1 VPSSGRLWVGS
12 VAFVA
17 LIGAVGCTP
26 SQPAG
31 PSGTS
36 NTSTTS
42 TTSTT
47 SAQLPPV
54 ASLAPTATEAAGHDT
69 GDIPAPPTGQPGP
82 VAAGFAAA
90 WVRGDLPADRWWSAV
105 APFCEAGFAQRLRTV
120 DPGNLPATK
129 LTGAPVQVSPPV
141 NGVAVFTITT
151 DGGAL
156 VVTVAAGDG
165 RWLVTDNDFQRA
177 VR

>member
-1 VPSSGRLWVGS
+1 MPSPGRLRVGS
-12 VAFVA
+12 LAVVA
-17 LIGAVGCTP
+17 LLGAVGCTP

-36 NTSTTS
+36 TTS

-47 SAQLPPV
+47 SAQIPPV
-54 ASLAPTATEAAGHDT
+54 ASLAPTSTEAAGHDT
-69 GDIPAPPTGQPGP
+69 GDIPAPPPGQPAP

-90 WVRGDLPADRWWSAV
+90 WIRADLPADRWWSAV
-105 APFCEAGFAQRLRTV
+105 APFCEAGFARRLRTV
-120 DPGNLPATK
+120 DPSNLPATRV
-129 LTGAPVQVSPPV
+129 TGTPVQVSPPV
-141 NGVAVFTITT
+141 NGVAVFTVTT
-151 DGGAL
+151 DGGVL
-156 VVTVAAGDG
+156 VVTVAAGNG